1 MAARRSLGFTLI
13 EIIIVMALL
22 AILSTALWSNFISAI
37 NKGKD
42 SRRKQDLKTIAEAL
56 ELYYNDEAYYPLE
69 LIWGGSLANP
79 DDASLIYLQKIPNDP
94 LSNRSYCYDRSDENT
109 FIIYT
114 NLENPNDSERLSIPV
129 TCSADGLEYNYVLK
143 SSNQE

>member
-42 SRRKQDLKTIAEAL
+42 SRRKQDLKTIVEAL
-56 ELYYNDEAYYPLE
+56 ELYYNDEASYPLE
-69 LIWGGSLANP
+69 LIWGISLANP
-79 DDASLIYLQKIPNDP
+79 DGTVYLQKIPNDP